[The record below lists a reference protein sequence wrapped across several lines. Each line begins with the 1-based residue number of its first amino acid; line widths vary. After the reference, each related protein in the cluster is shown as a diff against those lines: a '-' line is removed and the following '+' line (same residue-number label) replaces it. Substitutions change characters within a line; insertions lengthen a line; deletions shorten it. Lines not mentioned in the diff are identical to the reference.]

1 MESVLREFLCQC
13 IPAEVWELGRLKLQ
27 ERLHDMIITIWNE
40 EQIPQDWKDANIVP
54 IFKRGSRRECGNYR
68 GISLLSVP
76 GKIMG

>member
-1 MESVLREFLCQC
+1 MESLLREFLCQC
-13 IPAEVWELGRLKLQ
+13 IPTEAWELGRLKLQ